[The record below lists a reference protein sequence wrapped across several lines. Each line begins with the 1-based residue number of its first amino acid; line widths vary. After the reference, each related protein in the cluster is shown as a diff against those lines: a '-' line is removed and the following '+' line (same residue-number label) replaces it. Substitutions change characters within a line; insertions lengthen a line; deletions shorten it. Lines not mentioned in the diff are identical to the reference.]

1 MKCSHGATVGQLDG
15 DAIMYMRQR
24 GLSLEQA
31 RRMQIEGFVSDIVL
45 HAGEVGE
52 ILAEELTSKLERL

>member
-1 MKCSHGATVGQLDG
+1 
-15 DAIMYMRQR
+15 MYMRQR
-24 GLSLEQA
+24 GLSLERA

-45 HAGEVGE
+45 HAGEIGE

>member
-1 MKCSHGATVGQLDG
+1 LDG

-45 HAGEVGE
+45 HAGEIGE

>member
-1 MKCSHGATVGQLDG
+1 MLFRSATVGQLDG

-45 HAGEVGE
+45 HAGEIGE